1 MLNRNTGQISYL
13 NTVGILKFAL
23 KYLIMKKAIALGGGG
38 AKGYAH
44 LGVIKAL
51 RELDIDF
58 DIVAGTSIGSFVGAV
73 YAGGG
78 IEELEK
84 IASKINI
91 ADLPRI
97 LTPAFSR
104 HGLLSGSYI
113 NQLLAKVITQKNIE
127 ELPIKYAAVSVDI
140 NKGEIVK
147 FTSGDLGKAIRSS
160 IAIPGLFTPV
170 IEGDRF
176 LVDGGVMEPVPIN
189 TARRLGADFVVA
201 VDLLS
206 NFKEFSEEAGTKN
219 ILDDIPFKT
228 EINHLGEYIKKLGE
242 TLYLFEKDKEIFN
255 DKTVVDI
262 VQRISVITQ
271 SRLIENQVQIGK
283 PELIITPEVSDIG
296 ILDFHKSIEG
306 IEAGYTAAI
315 KKKNEIKELLKIS

>member
-1 MLNRNTGQISYL
+1 
-13 NTVGILKFAL
+13 
-23 KYLIMKKAIALGGGG
+23 MKKAIALGGGG

-84 IASKINI
+84 IASSINI

-170 IEGDRF
+170 IDGDRF

-283 PELIITPEVSDIG
+283 PELIITPDVSDIG

-306 IEAGYTAAI
+306 IEAGYNAAI
-315 KKKNEIKELLKIS
+315 NKKNEIKELLKIS

>member
-1 MLNRNTGQISYL
+1 
-13 NTVGILKFAL
+13 
-23 KYLIMKKAIALGGGG
+23 MKKAIALGGGG

-44 LGVIKAL
+44 LGVLKAL
-51 RELDIDF
+51 KELDIQF
-58 DIVAGTSIGSFVGAV
+58 DIVSGTSIGSFIGAV

-78 IEELEK
+78 IEELEE

-113 NQLLAKVITQKNIE
+113 NRLLAKVITQNNIE

-140 NKGEIVK
+140 NQGEIVM

-170 IEGDRF
+170 IDGDRF

-189 TARRLGADFVVA
+189 TARKLGADFVVA
-201 VDLLS
+201 VDLIS
-206 NFKEFSEEAGTKN
+206 DFKKFSDEAGTKN
-219 ILDDIPFKT
+219 ILDDMPFKS
-228 EINHLGEYIKKLGE
+228 EIDNIGEYIKKLGE
-242 TLYLFEKDKEIFN
+242 TLYLFEKDKDFFDE
-255 DKTVVDI
+255 KTVVDI

-271 SRLIENQVQIGK
+271 SRLIENQVQLNSH
-283 PELIITPEVSDIG
+283 EVVITPLVSEIG
-296 ILDFHKSIEG
+296 ILDFHKSKEG
-306 IEAGYTAAI
+306 IEAGYKAA
-315 KKKNEIKELLKIS
+315 KDKFPEIKALLKIS

>member
-1 MLNRNTGQISYL
+1 
-13 NTVGILKFAL
+13 
-23 KYLIMKKAIALGGGG
+23 MKKAIALGGGG

-51 RELDIDF
+51 KEINVHF
-58 DIVAGTSIGSFVGAV
+58 DIVTGTSIGSFIGAV

-84 IASKINI
+84 ISSKINM

-97 LTPAFSR
+97 LTPAFSK
-104 HGLLSGSYI
+104 HGLLSGNYI
-113 NQLLAKVITQKNIE
+113 NQLLQKVISQKKIE
-127 ELPIKYAAVSVDI
+127 DLPIKYAAISVDI

-147 FTSGDLGKAIRSS
+147 FTKGDLAKAIRSS

-170 IEGDRF
+170 IDGDRF

-189 TARRLGADFVVA
+189 SARRLGADIVIA
-201 VDLLS
+201 VDLIS
-206 NFKEFSEEAGTKN
+206 DFKKFSEEAGTKG
-219 ILDDIPFKT
+219 ILDDLPFKA
-228 EINHLGEYIKKLGE
+228 EIDHLGDYIKKLGE
-242 TLYLFEKDKEIFN
+242 ALYLFEKDKKLFN

-271 SRLIENQVQIGK
+271 ARLIENQIQLSS
-283 PELIITPEVSDIG
+283 PEIVITPNVSEIG
-296 ILDFHKSIEG
+296 ILDFHKSKEG
-306 IEAGYTAAI
+306 IEAGYEAAKEKLPEI
-315 KKKNEIKELLKIS
+315 KKLLKIK

>member
-1 MLNRNTGQISYL
+1 
-13 NTVGILKFAL
+13 
-23 KYLIMKKAIALGGGG
+23 MKKAIALGGGG

-51 RELDIDF
+51 KEIDVHF
-58 DIVAGTSIGSFVGAV
+58 DIVTGTSIGSFIGAV

-84 IASKINI
+84 ISSKINM

-97 LTPAFSR
+97 LTPAFSK
-104 HGLLSGSYI
+104 HGLLSGNYI
-113 NQLLAKVITQKNIE
+113 NQLLQKVISQKKIE
-127 ELPIKYAAVSVDI
+127 DLPIKYAAISVDI

-147 FTSGDLGKAIRSS
+147 FTNGDLAKAIRSS

-170 IEGDRF
+170 IDGDRF

-189 TARRLGADFVVA
+189 SARRLGADIVIA
-201 VDLLS
+201 VDLIS
-206 NFKEFSEEAGTKN
+206 DFKDFSEEAGTKG
-219 ILDDIPFKT
+219 ILDDLPFKA
-228 EINHLGEYIKKLGE
+228 EIDHLGDYIKQIGE
-242 TLYLFEKDKEIFN
+242 ALYLFEKDKKLFN

-271 SRLIENQVQIGK
+271 ARLIENQIQLSS
-283 PELIITPEVSDIG
+283 PEIVITPNVSEIG
-296 ILDFHKSIEG
+296 ILDFHKSKEG
-306 IEAGYTAAI
+306 IEAGYEAAKEKLPEI
-315 KKKNEIKELLKIS
+315 KKLLKIK

>member
-1 MLNRNTGQISYL
+1 
-13 NTVGILKFAL
+13 
-23 KYLIMKKAIALGGGG
+23 MKKAIALGGGG

-84 IASKINI
+84 IASRINI

-170 IEGDRF
+170 IDGDRF
-176 LVDGGVMEPVPIN
+176 LVDGGVMEPVPID
-189 TARRLGADFVVA
+189 TARSLGADFVVA

-283 PELIITPEVSDIG
+283 PELIITPDVSDIG

-306 IEAGYTAAI
+306 IEAGYNAAI
-315 KKKNEIKELLKIS
+315 NKKDEIKELLKIS

>member
-1 MLNRNTGQISYL
+1 
-13 NTVGILKFAL
+13 
-23 KYLIMKKAIALGGGG
+23 MKKAIALGGGG

-44 LGVIKAL
+44 LGVLKAL
-51 RELDIDF
+51 KELDIQF
-58 DIVAGTSIGSFVGAV
+58 DIVSGTSIGSFIGAV

-78 IEELEK
+78 IEELEE

-113 NQLLAKVITQKNIE
+113 NRLLAKVITQNNIE

-140 NKGEIVK
+140 NQGEIVM

-170 IEGDRF
+170 IDGDRF

-189 TARRLGADFVVA
+189 TARKLGADFVVA
-201 VDLLS
+201 VDLIS
-206 NFKEFSEEAGTKN
+206 DFKKFSDEAGTKN
-219 ILDDIPFKT
+219 ILDDMPFKS
-228 EINHLGEYIKKLGE
+228 EIHNIGEYIKKLGE
-242 TLYLFEKDKEIFN
+242 TLYLFEKDKDFFDE
-255 DKTVVDI
+255 KTVVDI

-271 SRLIENQVQIGK
+271 SRLIENQVQLNS
-283 PELIITPEVSDIG
+283 PEVVITPLVSEIG
-296 ILDFHKSIEG
+296 ILDFHKSKEG
-306 IEAGYTAAI
+306 IEAGYKAA
-315 KKKNEIKELLKIS
+315 KDKFPEIKALLKIS

>member
-1 MLNRNTGQISYL
+1 
-13 NTVGILKFAL
+13 
-23 KYLIMKKAIALGGGG
+23 MKKAIALGGGG

-84 IASKINI
+84 IASRINI

-170 IEGDRF
+170 IDGDRF
-176 LVDGGVMEPVPIN
+176 LVDGGVMEPVPID
-189 TARRLGADFVVA
+189 TARSLGADFVVA

-283 PELIITPEVSDIG
+283 PELIITPDVSDSG

-306 IEAGYTAAI
+306 IEAGYNAAI
-315 KKKNEIKELLKIS
+315 NKKDEIKELLKIS